1 LVASGFVLFRQLI
14 DEDLGCASY
23 LVGDE
28 AAGVAV
34 AVDPPYAIEP
44 LLAAADAAGVR
55 IVRVLETHTHAD
67 HLSGHGRLALE
78 HGVPTSIHALAGP
91 EYPFEPLEDGAAIR
105 VGSVELR
112 VVHTPGHR
120 PEHCSFLVSGVAGGG
135 SAGAEAGAGVGSTEP
150 PKSAGG
156 GSAGAEAGAG
166 VGSTEPPKSAGGGSA
181 GAEAGAGVGSTEP
194 PKSAGGG
201 SAGAEAGAAEL
212 VLTGDSL
219 FVGDAARPDLA
230 VGAAEGAEGL
240 FHSLRRL
247 AELPDPVSVYPG
259 HVAGSLCGRAMS
271 AQPSSTIGAERRS
284 NPMLAIGELGRFVAE
299 SASVTAPRPPTVE
312 RCVALNRG
320 PFVGAA
326 PPLPRVAVPGGVVVL
341 DVRDAHA
348 FAAGHL
354 PRALSVPVAG
364 SSFATKAAFVLPGG
378 PVLLHADSPEQAELA
393 ARRLRAIG
401 LLDEPAGYLVDP
413 AGATETLEPVAV
425 SELDDLGA
433 TIVDV
438 REPAEFA
445 EGSIPGAV
453 NIPYREAAAAR
464 LEGPVVTV
472 CESGARA
479 AVAASVLVR
488 NGVDARAVI
497 DGGVT
502 GYRRRSAG

>member
-156 GSAGAEAGAG
+156 GSAGAEAGA
-166 VGSTEPPKSAGGGSA
+166 
-181 GAEAGAGVGSTEP
+181 
-194 PKSAGGG
+194 
-201 SAGAEAGAAEL
+201 AEL

-271 AQPSSTIGAERRS
+271 ARPSSTIGAERRS

-364 SSFATKAAFVLPGG
+364 SSFATKVAFVLPGG